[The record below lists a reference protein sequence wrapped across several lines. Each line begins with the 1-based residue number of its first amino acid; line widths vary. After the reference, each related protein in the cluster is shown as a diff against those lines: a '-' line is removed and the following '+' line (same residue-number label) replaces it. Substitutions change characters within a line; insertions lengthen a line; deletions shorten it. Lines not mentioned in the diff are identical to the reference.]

1 MRFNRWGDI
10 SETSYIFRIISQKQ
24 QILAG
29 KVFVVP
35 VKFNQQKECDYM
47 NQNQNAQ
54 MREKKKIPR
63 QAQVNQMDRQTT
75 AGKVHPVSVHVKEN
89 KTLLEHMLGN
99 SADIKMREMVLGKDR
114 VHCLAAYIEITA
126 GSLAFEN
133 SLIGR
138 LLNDLSGLG
147 AEQIYE
153 SLASNGQGLC
163 DVTPFAYIEDA
174 VQFGMLTGDVIL
186 FIDGFASA
194 LKIPDKGYPNMGVT
208 KPDSEKVL
216 RGSQEGFADSVKV
229 NTALIRKRI
238 RSSKV
243 RVKEVRAGLYSHT
256 NIDLVYMEGLV
267 YPGLLEEIE
276 RRLDAFTIDSVMDS
290 GIIEQLAEE
299 AWYSPFP
306 QFQTTQRPDRAA
318 IAVMEGRIVLL
329 CDNSPTALILPTDY
343 NALLKTSD
351 DYYNRFEIA
360 SLERFI
366 RYAASIMALMLP
378 GLYLAVTNFHTQIL
392 PTSLLL
398 SFAAARQGVPFPA
411 VVEVLLMELSF
422 ELLREAGVRLPGAM
436 GNTIG
441 IVGGLIIGQAAVDAN
456 LVSPIVVIVVAFT
469 ALSSF
474 AIPDE
479 ELATS
484 FRILKFYM
492 IGMSAWLGLFGFLAS
507 AFSILLHL
515 GRLTS
520 FGIPYLMPYV
530 GAELNDY
537 QDERDSVLRYPLA
550 MMTRRPVYA
559 RRSQRVRLTFGTKKN
574 QGKER

>member
-1 MRFNRWGDI
+1 M
-10 SETSYIFRIISQKQ
+10 
-24 QILAG
+24 G
-29 KVFVVP
+29 K
-35 VKFNQQKECDYM
+35 DT
-47 NQNQNAQ
+47 A
-54 MREKKKIPR
+54 R
-63 QAQVNQMDRQTT
+63 QAQVNQMDKQTT
-75 AGKVHPVSVHVKEN
+75 LEQAHPVSVDISQN
-89 KTLLEHMLGN
+89 KQFIQDMIGN
-99 SADIKMREMVLGKDR
+99 SADIKMREMVLGKDQ

-133 SLIGR
+133 SLVGR
-138 LLNDLSGLG
+138 LLNDLAGLG
-147 AEQIYE
+147 AQEIYD
-153 SLASNGQGLC
+153 SLAKNGQGLC

-174 VQFGMLTGDVIL
+174 LQLGMLTGDVIL

-194 LKIPDKGYPNMGVT
+194 LKIPDKGFPNMGVT
-208 KPDSEKVL
+208 KPESEKVV

-238 RSSKV
+238 RSTKV
-243 RVKEVRAGLYSHT
+243 RVKEVKAGLYSHT
-256 NIDLVYMEGLV
+256 NIDLVYMDGLV
-267 YPGLLEEIE
+267 YPALLDDIE
-276 RRLDAFTIDSVMDS
+276 KRLDSYTIDGIMDS
-290 GIIEQLAEE
+290 GVVEQLTEE
-299 AWYSPFP
+299 KWYSPFP

-318 IAVMEGRIVLL
+318 MAVLEGRVVLL
-329 CDNSPTALILPTDY
+329 CDNSPSALILPTDY
-343 NALLKTSD
+343 NSLLKTSD
-351 DYYNRFEIA
+351 DYFNRFEIA

-366 RYAASIMALMLP
+366 RYVASVFALIFP
-378 GLYLAVTNFHTQIL
+378 ALYLAVTNFHTQLL

-474 AIPDE
+474 AIPNE
-479 ELATS
+479 ELATA

-492 IGMSAWLGLFGFLAS
+492 IGMSAWLGMFGFLVSALSIFIHLAS
-507 AFSILLHL
+507 LK
-515 GRLTS
+515 S

-537 QDERDSVLRYPLA
+537 EDERDSLIRYPMAMLKKRPIYAKRGQRTRLA
-550 MMTRRPVYA
+550 
-559 RRSQRVRLTFGTKKN
+559 FGEKKAK
-574 QGKER
+574 GKER